1 MTAQKLIN
9 RIQKLCADNNVD
21 PRNVEVNYR
30 HSNNSDVYPIKHTWE
45 DLFDEETNNVLT
57 SISLVSFGGET
68 K

>member
-9 RIQKLCADNNVD
+9 RIQKICRENNVD

-30 HSNNSDVYPIKHTWE
+30 HSNNSDVYPVKHTWE
-45 DLFDEETNNVLT
+45 DLFDEETNNILT

>member
-1 MTAQKLIN
+1 MTAQTLIN
-9 RIQKLCADNNVD
+9 RIQKLCADNGVD
-21 PRNVEVNYR
+21 PRNVEVNFR

-45 DLFDEETNNVLT
+45 DLFDEETNTTLT

>member
-1 MTAQKLIN
+1 MTAQRLIN

-21 PRNVEVNYR
+21 PRNVEINYR

-45 DLFDEETNNVLT
+45 DLYDEETNNVLT

>member
-9 RIQKLCADNNVD
+9 RIQKICTENGVAPCD
-21 PRNVEVNYR
+21 VEVNYR
-30 HSNNSDVYPIKHTWE
+30 HSNNSDIYPIKHTWE
-45 DLFDEETNNVLT
+45 DLLDAKTNSVLT